1 MRIVRLLA
9 FVLVALLVSAGG
21 TAADKTTFTAHL
33 SGSGEVPANDTLAQG
48 QAIFHLND
56 DGTISYKLIV
66 ANIDNVF
73 VAHIHLAPE
82 GVNGPVVVFL
92 FGPTALGGGRAD
104 GVLVADGTIT
114 AASLTGPLA
123 GHPLSDLI
131 AAIEAGNTYVN
142 AHTNDGVPPPNTGPG
157 DFPGGEIR
165 GQIH

>member
-33 SGSGEVPANDTLAQG
+33 AGSGEVPARDTLAQG
-48 QAIFHLND
+48 QATFHLND

-73 VAHIHLAPE
+73 AAHIHLAPE
-82 GVNGPVVVFL
+82 GVNGPIVVPL
-92 FGPTALGGGRAD
+92 FNAPPAGGRVD

-142 AHTNDGVPPPNTGPG
+142 AHTNDGVPPPDTGPG